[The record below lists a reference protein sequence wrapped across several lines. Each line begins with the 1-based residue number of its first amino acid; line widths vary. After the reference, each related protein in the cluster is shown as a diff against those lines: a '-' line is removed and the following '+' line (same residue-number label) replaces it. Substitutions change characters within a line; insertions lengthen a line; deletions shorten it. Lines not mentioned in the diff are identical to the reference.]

1 LLSSPP
7 IAIPII
13 LAIGLLLF
21 IVNLGGAPLYTK
33 GEPRE
38 AVTVFDIVHGGGVIL
53 PLRAGV
59 EIPSKPL
66 LMHWLAAIVS
76 LIAGRVS
83 AWTVRLPSA
92 TLAIA
97 GMLITYLY
105 VRKMFEA
112 RGALFAALM
121 LGTAFQ
127 YLQAGTGSRVDM
139 TLTFFM
145 TVAFFEFLAIAE
157 RLSNRTTL
165 LYLALALAVLTK
177 GPVGAALPALVA
189 FVWIALAWRWEVL
202 KRLHLLRGAIIV
214 GVIGGGWYLAAIVV
228 GGSAFVH
235 KQLLSEN
242 LYRLIGHAGV
252 NHGHA
257 HPFYYEELAL
267 LAGFMP
273 WTPLLLLAI
282 VQAIRHPRRLD
293 PRLGYLLVWFL
304 VVLIFYNLPQSKRGV
319 YLLALYP
326 ALATIL
332 ALYLSDAITHRAMIA
347 RPLRAFTRGFGL
359 FFIASGVLAT
369 LGLALLFA
377 APSAIGYLLTECGI
391 MLDQLPA
398 ALRTTAHQHGIVSL
412 VLPLIAIATGVY
424 LLRARPRI
432 ETMFFALTV
441 GFVAMVLA
449 VNLVVEPAVA
459 NTLTLEGF
467 AAATMRIANGSPV
480 GYWGSLDYDFAFY
493 SGRNIQFV
501 TSPDTQLN
509 FVVSSKN
516 DYRLMWP
523 AMRARYQ
530 PVLRTGPTDF
540 DGGGQMVLLKRIDS
554 PQPPPA
560 SSPAPSSPAAPLPAP
575 PHSTASAPPNSVATA
590 PLPKS
595 AAAAPLPKSSSTIP
609 PPSSTATPNPSPS
622 ASSPHPAN
630 SAARSL

>member
-1 LLSSPP
+1 
-7 IAIPII
+7 
-13 LAIGLLLF
+13 
-21 IVNLGGAPLYTK
+21 
-33 GEPRE
+33 
-38 AVTVFDIVHGGGVIL
+38 
-53 PLRAGV
+53 
-59 EIPSKPL
+59 
-66 LMHWLAAIVS
+66 
-76 LIAGRVS
+76 
-83 AWTVRLPSA
+83 
-92 TLAIA
+92 
-97 GMLITYLY
+97 
-105 VRKMFEA
+105 
-112 RGALFAALM
+112 
-121 LGTAFQ
+121 
-127 YLQAGTGSRVDM
+127 M

-157 RLSNRTTL
+157 RLSNRTTI

-202 KRLHLLRGAIIV
+202 KRMRLLRGAIIV

-267 LAGFMP
+267 LAGFLP
-273 WTPLLLLAI
+273 WTPILLLAI
-282 VQAIRHPRRLD
+282 VQAVRHPRRLD

-332 ALYLSDAITHRAMIA
+332 ALYLSDAISHRAMIA

-359 FFIASGVLAT
+359 FFVASGVLAV

-398 ALRTTAHQHGIVSL
+398 ALRSSAHQHGIVSL
-412 VLPLIAIATGVY
+412 VLPLIAIVTGIY

-441 GFVAMVLA
+441 GFVAIVLA

-459 NTLTLEGF
+459 NTLTLKGF
-467 AAATMRIANGSPV
+467 AAATMGIANGNPV

-501 TSPDTQLN
+501 TNPDSQID
-509 FVVSSKN
+509 FVVSSAN

-540 DGGGQMVLLKRIDS
+540 DGGGQMLLLKRIAT
-554 PQPPPA
+554 PQPPPL
-560 SSPAPSSPAAPLPAP
+560 SSPAPPTPAIP
-575 PHSTASAPPNSVATA
+575 SSAPPNSTAIAPSPKSTATA
-590 PLPKS
+590 PTTNVPIPKS
-595 AAAAPLPKSSSTIP
+595 TAIVP
-609 PPSSTATPNPSPS
+609 PPSSTAPPNPSH
-622 ASSPHPAN
+622 AGSSPIAPHAAPTVPSPHSANPA
-630 SAARSL
+630 RTL